1 MSRSTPSYSRASADR
16 IAGPGDDVPPVAR
29 PFWQLGRRAAVI
41 AACVGFSALAACS
54 VSVGTQS
61 IEEASD
67 IDVGECLQIGSE
79 AGEGKVEATKAD
91 CEGTEGL
98 TFYAA
103 DKVNTSAECGTPNTS
118 ALTFGE
124 GDQKLCLTPNFAV
137 DACYQIPVNG
147 GKLADYREVECSASP
162 ADSTILAK
170 TVSRGGD
177 SLTCTEDETKWS
189 FAQPVSVGYCL
200 TEDVTAASRFEG

>member
-1 MSRSTPSYSRASADR
+1 MPSVDK
-16 IAGPGDDVPPVAR
+16 PL
-29 PFWQLGRRAAVI
+29 WQLGRRATVI
-41 AACVGFSALAACS
+41 AACVGFAALAACS

-67 IDVGECLQIGSE
+67 IDVGECLQIGAE
-79 AGEGKVEATKAD
+79 AGEGKVEATKAE

-124 GDQKLCLTPNFAV
+124 GDQIRGRLLVQLGQGDAAV
-137 DACYQIPVNG
+137 GNDGVAVLLVGFLIDHALVAGRLAVLNLVALEGLSFGRGDVGVAHVGHG
-147 GKLADYREVECSASP
+147 GAHGRTRAGEP
-162 ADSTILAK
+162 ARALLYPDC
-170 TVSRGGD
+170 RPG
-177 SLTCTEDETKWS
+177 
-189 FAQPVSVGYCL
+189 P
-200 TEDVTAASRFEG
+200 